1 MKMSTLFKIV
11 IFAALTF
18 AFTGIAQSQ
27 KIGYL
32 NSVVLLQEIPEV
44 KQANANLEALQ
55 KQLQK
60 KGQGMVE
67 ELQKK
72 YAEIQRK
79 EQQGELSPKQMEEEA
94 IKIREEENKIAQYEQ
109 DMQKQISEK
118 QQTLLQPILDRVNTM
133 IADVAKEHGYKYILD
148 ASSGVI
154 LFADDS
160 DDITE
165 LVKGK
170 LGVQ

>member
-1 MKMSTLFKIV
+1 MKMSNLLK
-11 IFAALTF
+11 IFAFATLTL

-32 NSVVLLQEIPEV
+32 NSVALLQEIPEV

-72 YAEIQRK
+72 YVEIQRK
-79 EQQGELSPKQMEEEA
+79 EQQGELSPKQMEDEA
-94 IKIREEENKIAQYEQ
+94 RKIREEESKIAQYEQ
-109 DMQKQISEK
+109 DMQNQISEK
-118 QQTLLQPILDRVNTM
+118 QQTLLQPILDRVNTV
-133 IADVAKEHGYKYILD
+133 ISDVAKEHGYNYIFD
-148 ASSGVI
+148 ASSGMI
-154 LFADDS
+154 LFADES
-160 DDITE
+160 DDITD